1 MELLLLAYSFNLLNV
16 DNHCEIVL
24 NNYFIIAIKVPNKM
38 SEDVVI
44 EKKIILR
51 FVRFFS
57 SIFTLYNNIFT
68 STIAFLSKLEI

>member
-1 MELLLLAYSFNLLNV
+1 MELLLLAYSFNLLTV

-24 NNYFIIAIKVPNKM
+24 NNYLIIDIKVPNKM

-44 EKKIILR
+44 VKKIILR

-57 SIFTLYNNIFT
+57 SIFTLFNNIFT